1 MEDDRVQAC
10 VCLRGCPLL
19 AVTRDRARTNRAPGR
34 GTHLGV
40 KVFCVRRDAREELC
54 ADCCLFSLLR
64 VMERDCAGFM
74 AAVMYSLRV

>member
-10 VCLRGCPLL
+10 VCLRGRPLL

-40 KVFCVRRDAREELC
+40 KVFPVCGVTRGRNCVPI
-54 ADCCLFSLLR
+54 
-64 VMERDCAGFM
+64 
-74 AAVMYSLRV
+74 AAFFPCYVSWKGTVQALWPL